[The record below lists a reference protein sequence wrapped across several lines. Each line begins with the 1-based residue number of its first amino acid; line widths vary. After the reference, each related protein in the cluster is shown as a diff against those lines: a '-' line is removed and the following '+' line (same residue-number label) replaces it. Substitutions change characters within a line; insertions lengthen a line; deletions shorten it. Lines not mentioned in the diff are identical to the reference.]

1 MAKRMKT
8 KVVMIQPYNTPY
20 RNELFNLISDYEDI
34 DLTLLY
40 ISKRGEDRKWKDN
53 LQTRFKEVQVK
64 CKVRQINYVETET
77 RLNYID
83 FIKKILLISPDVVI
97 QILAKYA
104 ILINYVLFWKK
115 VSLIHWSEATL
126 VKENNIN
133 WFKKKKYLKW
143 HLRLPKAFLFPGRLA
158 KEYHEYC
165 GFDLNNKVFYA
176 PNSIDTLYTISEKEL
191 ADKYANIQPIKFL
204 FVGSFVEQKGFH
216 LLNAVF
222 NKLKKGNFNVEL
234 HVAGDGQVKPAEGI
248 INHGFLTKEEL
259 VELYKSCHVFI
270 IPSLA
275 DCNPLS
281 LIEAAKTGNNLLV
294 SKGVGNYPE
303 LVDGN
308 GYIFEIDNEYDLF
321 AQCMKIITTN
331 KDDLLR
337 MGKRSIELASEIT
350 HQNTAKSFY
359 EAIKYV
365 TKKT

>member
-1 MAKRMKT
+1 M
-8 KVVMIQPYNTPY
+8 
-20 RNELFNLISDYEDI
+20 
-34 DLTLLY
+34 
-40 ISKRGEDRKWKDN
+40 
-53 LQTRFKEVQVK
+53 
-64 CKVRQINYVETET
+64 
-77 RLNYID
+77 
-83 FIKKILLISPDVVI
+83 
-97 QILAKYA
+97 
-104 ILINYVLFWKK
+104 
-115 VSLIHWSEATL
+115 
-126 VKENNIN
+126 
-133 WFKKKKYLKW
+133 
-143 HLRLPKAFLFPGRLA
+143 
-158 KEYHEYC
+158 
-165 GFDLNNKVFYA
+165 
-176 PNSIDTLYTISEKEL
+176 
-191 ADKYANIQPIKFL
+191 
-204 FVGSFVEQKGFH
+204 
-216 LLNAVF
+216 
-222 NKLKKGNFNVEL
+222 
-234 HVAGDGQVKPAEGI
+234 
-248 INHGFLTKEEL
+248 
-259 VELYKSCHVFI
+259 FI